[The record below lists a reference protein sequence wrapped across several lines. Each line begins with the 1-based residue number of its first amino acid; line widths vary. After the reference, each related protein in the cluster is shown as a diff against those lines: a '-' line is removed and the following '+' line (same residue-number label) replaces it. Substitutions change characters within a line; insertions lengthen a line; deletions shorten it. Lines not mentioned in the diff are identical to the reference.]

1 MVHVRGK
8 NVRQLPVLFVED
20 ENNAIKVLIQTRSL
34 VGVEDG
40 NVYMFAAP
48 TRNSKKWLRGNNC
61 MNKIL
66 NQIEGLK
73 SPDRFGSMQLRKYW
87 ATVTQ
92 VANLSDND

>member
-8 NVRQLPVLFVED
+8 RGRQVTPLFAED

-34 VGVEDG
+34 VGVEDS
-40 NVYMFAAP
+40 NVYVFAAP
-48 TRNSKKWLRGNNC
+48 TRNSKKWLRGNDC

-73 SPDRFGSMQLRKYW
+73 LPETWFNAIAEIFRNHN
-87 ATVTQ
+87 TVSRS
-92 VANLSDND
+92 V